1 MEDWNETKHPSQGLR
16 VRPRE
21 LKFAA
26 RREQLMLH
34 PRRSMKPR
42 IAIVFGSDSDWPVME
57 KCVAQLAAFG
67 EQPFVEV
74 MSAHRN
80 PERVAHFAANAE
92 AGGIEVIIAAAG
104 MSNALAGA
112 VAAHTCLPVIG
123 VPLAN
128 GPLSGFDALLS
139 TVQMPPGIPV
149 ASVSVGDAGAKNA
162 ALLAI
167 QIIARHDQGLAEGYR
182 KFKSDQAKSVER
194 KNAALLQTLKK
205 PSEKQLEKESAGGP

>member
-1 MEDWNETKHPSQGLR
+1 MR
-16 VRPRE
+16 
-21 LKFAA
+21 
-26 RREQLMLH
+26 
-34 PRRSMKPR
+34 PR

-92 AGGIEVIIAAAG
+92 ADGIEVIIAAAG

-123 VPLAN
+123 VPLAS
-128 GPLSGFDALLS
+128 GSLSGFDALLS

-149 ASVSVGDAGAKNA
+149 ACVSVGDAGAKNA

-167 QIIARHDQGLAEGYR
+167 QILARHDERLADGYR
-182 KFKSDQAKSVER
+182 RFKSDQAQAVGR
-194 KNAALLQTLKK
+194 KNAALMQTLKT
-205 PSEKQLEKESAGGP
+205 PSEKILEKDSAGGP

>member
-1 MEDWNETKHPSQGLR
+1 MVPAPTMTTDFMGSYASTKRTSTHHNAKRIGSEAWKLG
-16 VRPRE
+16 VR
-21 LKFAA
+21 
-26 RREQLMLH
+26 
-34 PRRSMKPR
+34 MKHR

-57 KCVAQLAAFG
+57 KCVAQLAAFD
-67 EQPFVEV
+67 EHPFVEV

-80 PERVAHFAANAE
+80 PARVAQYASGAE
-92 AGGIEVIIAAAG
+92 AAGIEVIIAAAG

-139 TVQMPPGIPV
+139 TLQMPPGIPV
-149 ASVSVGDAGAKNA
+149 AGVSVGEAGAKNA

-167 QIIARHDQGLAEGYR
+167 QIIARHDPRLAAAYR
-182 KFKSDQAKSVER
+182 KFKDDQAQAVGQ
-194 KNAALLQTLKK
+194 KNAALQQKFNK
-205 PSEKQLEKESAGGP
+205 GGA

>member
-1 MEDWNETKHPSQGLR
+1 
-16 VRPRE
+16 
-21 LKFAA
+21 
-26 RREQLMLH
+26 
-34 PRRSMKPR
+34 MKPR

-57 KCVAQLAAFG
+57 KCVAQLAAFD
-67 EQPFVEV
+67 ERPFVEV

-80 PERVAHFAANAE
+80 PERVAKFASAAE
-92 AGGIEVIIAAAG
+92 SDGIQIIIAAAG

-167 QIIARHDQGLAEGYR
+167 QILARHDQRLAEAYR
-182 KFKSDQAKSVER
+182 KFKSDQAAVVEKR
-194 KNAALLQTLKK
+194 NVALQQTIKA
-205 PSEKQLEKESAGGP
+205 SR